1 MFSRAGDRDAVEVLY
16 RRHHDAAV
24 RFARRLTGNAADADD
39 VAHEAF
45 TKVIAAIGSGNGP
58 DAVFRPYLF
67 RAVRT
72 VAANHWEQQAKE
84 IPCEETPDTAL
95 QDPGLEAVLSQDSI
109 TPAYRAFESLPPR
122 WRTVLWHADVEN
134 EPPRR
139 IAPLL
144 GIEPNAVSALLMR
157 ARRGLREAFLNQYAA
172 GELPQTGC
180 QPTLPY
186 LAGTVLGT
194 ASARDRS
201 AAKQHAGDCED
212 CRKVIAELT
221 DIRKT
226 MRALIAP
233 VLLLSPLLP
242 SVSTGVL
249 LRWLPRP
256 RPSTGFIAAGS
267 VIASITLTAGLT
279 LFIQTTSAPTQPVLS
294 TQEPARTSPQAAVNT
309 SSSASSTPGSSPG
322 LPTIDSSTAGT
333 TTATDSGRTESLAV
347 PSLPQRP
354 ASPLGTPSQGPRRN
368 LPTASA
374 SHPAGFRPSPS
385 ATIVPSQIPSP
396 ARTAPSPTPNPAPA
410 TATPTPTP
418 TSSSGTTPS
427 PTATPGT
434 PVPPPTICVPFLI
447 WCLPV

>member
-1 MFSRAGDRDAVEVLY
+1 M
-16 RRHHDAAV
+16 
-24 RFARRLTGNAADADD
+24 GNAADADD

-84 IPCEETPDTAL
+84 IPSEETPDAAL
-95 QDPGLEAVLSQDSI
+95 EDPGLEAILSQERT
-109 TPAYRAFESLPPR
+109 TPAYKAFESLPPR

-144 GIEPNAVSALLMR
+144 GMEPNAVSALLMR
-157 ARRGLREAFLNQYAA
+157 ARRGLREAYLHQYAA

-201 AAKQHAGDCED
+201 AAKQHARDCED

-242 SVSTGVL
+242 PVSTLSL
-249 LRWLPRP
+249 LRWPPRP
-256 RPSTGFIAAGS
+256 GLSMGFIAAGS
-267 VIASITLTAGLT
+267 VIASITLTAGLV
-279 LFIQTTSAPTQPVLS
+279 LFIQATGAPTQPVLS
-294 TQEPARTSPQAAVNT
+294 TQEPTSTSPQAPIT
-309 SSSASSTPGSSPG
+309 ASSTPGSRPG
-322 LPTIDSSTAGT
+322 PPTIDSSTAGT
-333 TTATDSGRTESLAV
+333 TPATDSGGTESLAV
-347 PSLPQRP
+347 PFLPQRP
-354 ASPLGTPSQGPRRN
+354 ANPLRNPSQGPRRN
-368 LPTASA
+368 PPTTSA

-385 ATIVPSQIPSP
+385 ATIVPSQTPSP
-396 ARTAPSPTPNPAPA
+396 TRPAPSPTPTPAPA
-410 TATPTPTP
+410 TATPMPTP
-418 TSSSGTTPS
+418 TSSSGTTSS
-427 PTATPGT
+427 PTATPTT
-434 PVPPPTICVPFLI
+434 PVSPPTICVPFLI